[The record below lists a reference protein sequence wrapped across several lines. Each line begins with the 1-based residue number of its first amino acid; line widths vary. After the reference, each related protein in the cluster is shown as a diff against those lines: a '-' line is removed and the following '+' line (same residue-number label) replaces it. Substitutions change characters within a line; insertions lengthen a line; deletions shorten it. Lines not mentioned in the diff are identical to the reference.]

1 MVKKITVNCDFSG
14 AAHSVNFYIGD
25 AAVAKN
31 PISFQSQ
38 WLSQERGGSVP
49 EKLMESLDKIKRIS
63 DEHNIPFEDLY
74 DHVVKEMENG
84 KTLMDIEVAH
94 RKKIEK
100 VSEVEK
106 NRIKSIREGDQDP
119 QNQEIKIKITE
130 DE

>member
-14 AAHSVNFYIGD
+14 ASHPVNFYIGD

-38 WLSQERGGSVP
+38 WLSQERSGAVP
-49 EKLMESLDKIKRIS
+49 EKLMESLDKIKKIS

-74 DHVVKEMENG
+74 DHVVREMENG
-84 KTLMDIEVAH
+84 KSLADIEVAH

-100 VSEVEK
+100 VTEVEK
-106 NRIKSIREGDQDP
+106 NRINAIKEGDGDE
-119 QNQEIKIKITE
+119 NQKEIKIKITE